1 MPHQQ
6 CDYRIIFKWLSSILS
21 LHQVKNKPKIF
32 WASLHSLGK
41 HGPMLARAPV
51 PNHLT
56 GHKQFF
62 CFCWLLFCPAH
73 HNTVAQKCSSK
84 LSACSTFELTFLDYI
99 KGGLWQ
105 LVAFQTLT
113 WRDLVKQEDSNNE
126 QLQRNENHVSQC
138 GSLQRW
144 RCYNNTTRTL
154 TSLFPQLIFMDLPIF
169 CSEVTT
175 SLIAWSRRVINTP
188 SIWRNLSLN
197 LLTFSFYSHYILQ
210 LKSAQLSEKI
220 L

>member
-1 MPHQQ
+1 MPRQQ

-32 WASLHSLGK
+32 WASLHLLGK
-41 HGPMLARAPV
+41 HGPMLARVPV

-84 LSACSTFELTFLDYI
+84 LSACSTSELTFLDYI

-113 WRDLVKQEDSNNE
+113 LRVLVKQEDSNNE
-126 QLQRNENHVSQC
+126 QLQRKIMQKAIMLVNVVHC
-138 GSLQRW
+138 RGG
-144 RCYNNTTRTL
+144 
-154 TSLFPQLIFMDLPIF
+154 D
-169 CSEVTT
+169 
-175 SLIAWSRRVINTP
+175 VIIIP
-188 SIWRNLSLN
+188 PGLWPH
-197 LLTFSFYSHYILQ
+197 YSH
-210 LKSAQLSEKI
+210 S
-220 L
+220 